1 LGRSGTPGMFT
12 VLSPVVQWPLLTGFR
27 FCAAFA
33 PKAGRA
39 KFSWRAQMLRR
50 DFLKG
55 AVGIAAVP
63 LPSIGG
69 QVSSRNKIRLGLIG
83 CGGRM
88 GLGIQYGI
96 LNNLCG
102 PDEEIVCMAE
112 PDPS

>member
-1 LGRSGTPGMFT
+1 
-12 VLSPVVQWPLLTGFR
+12 
-27 FCAAFA
+27 
-33 PKAGRA
+33 
-39 KFSWRAQMLRR
+39 MLRR

-69 QVSSRNKIRLGLIG
+69 QVSSRNRIRLGLIG

-96 LNNLCG
+96 LNNL
-102 PDEEIVCMAE
+102 
-112 PDPS
+112 